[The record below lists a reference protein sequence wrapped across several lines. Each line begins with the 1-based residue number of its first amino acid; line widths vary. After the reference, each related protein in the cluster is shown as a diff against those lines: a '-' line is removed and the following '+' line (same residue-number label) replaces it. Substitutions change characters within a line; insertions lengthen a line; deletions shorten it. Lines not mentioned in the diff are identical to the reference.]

1 MIDEIRYVVKHY
13 WEDHKKVVIAVGIVL
28 VVAYIL

>member
-1 MIDEIRYVVKHY
+1 MIDEIRDTVKHY

-28 VVAYIL
+28 VIAYIL

>member
-1 MIDEIRYVVKHY
+1 MIDEIRDVVKHY

-28 VVAYIL
+28 VIAYIL